1 MRVIG
6 FSAII
11 VMAFTIACSEPEIKA
26 NLTAT
31 ATTKPTETPPS
42 TPTPTEA
49 ENLIVRIGGQI
60 DDKVQEQ
67 SSSCNVDR
75 NIDATITMFSSRS
88 INYLRAYLKIPELS
102 TSDIRYA
109 IDYLES
115 QRGGHERLCNQERDR
130 IVPEVKNVSD
140 IIKHYEM
147 FDESLSE
154 DKACEAAERAQ
165 ALSSTLSRENI
176 NYARGFFDALWFDR
190 DDLLQL
196 VAHFESEAGRYAA
209 LCDKKK

>member
-1 MRVIG
+1 MTLR
-6 FSAII
+6 
-11 VMAFTIACSEPEIKA
+11 
-26 NLTAT
+26 LQ
-31 ATTKPTETPPS
+31 
-42 TPTPTEA
+42 
-49 ENLIVRIGGQI
+49 L
-60 DDKVQEQ
+60 
-67 SSSCNVDR
+67 
-75 NIDATITMFSSRS
+75 FSSRS

-102 TSDIRYA
+102 TSDGYV

-115 QRGGHERLCNQERDR
+115 QPVMNDSAIRSVSL
-130 IVPEVKNVSD
+130 IVPEVKKYRV
-140 IIKHYEM
+140 IKHYET
-147 FDESLSE
+147 DESLCE